1 MKTRAMIAALAALTA
16 APMAQAMLLD
26 WRLTSEY
33 GTDMGGF
40 KLDFAQPKVV
50 APRVHGDLGTYDI
63 PSFTFLDT
71 TDYIAFEQVHDFI
84 LIFSSL
90 TGTSYF
96 TDYGGGASSSLRIN
110 DSAIRIGTIDG
121 PLSPTGGSFNVII
134 EEVFSYDESYTW
146 CSYYVEYYDDIT
158 GEYIQTDQCAFF
170 DTTSYFNIDSGYWYY
185 GVLSSL
191 DPVPGGVAPVP
202 PTAAILSLGL
212 GALALGRRRRSSV
225 SG

>member
-1 MKTRAMIAALAALTA
+1 MNTRAMIVALAALTA

-40 KLDFAQPKVV
+40 TLDFAQPKVV
-50 APRVHGDLGTYDI
+50 APLVQGNLGTYDI

-71 TDYIAFEQVHDFI
+71 THYISFEQVHDFI
-84 LIFSSL
+84 LIFSPL
-90 TGTSYF
+90 TGTSYL
-96 TDYGGGASSSLRIN
+96 TDHGGGDSSSLRIN

-121 PLSPTGGSFNVII
+121 TLSPTGSSFNVII
-134 EEVFSYDESYTW
+134 EEVFNYDESFTW
-146 CSYYVEYYDDIT
+146 CSAYVEYCDDIT
-158 GEYIQTDQCAFF
+158 GEYIQTDQSAFF
-170 DTTSYFNIDSGYWYY
+170 DTTSYLNVDSGDGYC

-191 DPVPGGVAPVP
+191 PVVHGGVAPVP

-212 GALALGRRRRSSV
+212 GALALGRRRRSV
-225 SG
+225 TG